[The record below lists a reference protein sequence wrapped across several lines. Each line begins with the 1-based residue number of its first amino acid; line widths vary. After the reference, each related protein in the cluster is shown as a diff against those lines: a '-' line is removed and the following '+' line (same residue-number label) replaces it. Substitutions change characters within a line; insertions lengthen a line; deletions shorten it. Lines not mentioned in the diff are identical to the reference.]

1 MITAI
6 TISKIYFFLFV
17 VDFIQGVVFEE
28 FSAVVD
34 GIAGV
39 DYTIFQQSYPLEI
52 KMILSIILTLTLL
65 FTKMKA
71 RKRSIVFFV
80 FFNWQVLT

>member
-6 TISKIYFFLFV
+6 TISKMYLFLFV
-17 VDFIQGVVFEE
+17 VDSIQGMVFEE
-28 FSAVVD
+28 FSAVMD

-52 KMILSIILTLTLL
+52 KMMLTKYYPNPNPIIYKKESKKKNILCSLCFLIGK
-65 FTKMKA
+65 F
-71 RKRSIVFFV
+71 
-80 FFNWQVLT
+80 